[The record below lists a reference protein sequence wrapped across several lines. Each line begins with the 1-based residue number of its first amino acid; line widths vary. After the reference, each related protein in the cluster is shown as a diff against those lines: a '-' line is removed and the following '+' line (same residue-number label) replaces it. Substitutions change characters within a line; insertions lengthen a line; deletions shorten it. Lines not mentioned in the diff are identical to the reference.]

1 MEKNKKRTLNELR
14 QVKTYGYT
22 TPSPTKEKDKKDSKK
37 KSKIEKKQYICKM
50 KEENSN
56 WDTNEFQDW
65 VVSHVNL
72 ILGGQQLELF
82 IKNNFGYDDLKLFGK
97 LEEAKNLK
105 KVYQSTMI
113 DKALTYKVNFTG
125 TELQWTD

>member
-1 MEKNKKRTLNELR
+1 
-14 QVKTYGYT
+14 
-22 TPSPTKEKDKKDSKK
+22 
-37 KSKIEKKQYICKM
+37 M

-56 WDTNEFQDW
+56 WDTYDFQDW
-65 VVSHVNL
+65 VVRHVNL

-82 IKNNFGYDDLKLFGK
+82 RKNNFGYNDLKLFGK
-97 LEEAKNLK
+97 LEEVENLK
-105 KVYQSTMI
+105 SVYQSTMI

>member
-1 MEKNKKRTLNELR
+1 
-14 QVKTYGYT
+14 
-22 TPSPTKEKDKKDSKK
+22 
-37 KSKIEKKQYICKM
+37 M

-56 WDTNEFQDW
+56 WDTHDFQDW
-65 VVSHVNL
+65 VVRHVKL

-82 IKNNFGYDDLKLFGK
+82 TKNNFGYNDLKLFGK
-97 LEEAKNLK
+97 LEEVENLK
-105 KVYQSTMI
+105 SVYQSTMI